1 VKRLYWTNPGVYETA
16 VEIKS
21 VGDCKVTANP
31 VVFHPNEGGQP
42 ADRGSIGGADVINVE
57 IVDGRIIHA
66 LSENLRDG
74 RYVAKVDRQ
83 HRLNTAGQHTAQHII
98 SGIAESRFELKTTG
112 VHIGLETS
120 TVDFDKKADWQT
132 LQAIERQAMEA
143 VAENIA
149 VETAF
154 DESDV
159 RSRFDMSQIE
169 SDTIRVV
176 KIGKY
181 DASAC
186 CGAHVVRT
194 GDIGII
200 RFIDLE
206 SKKDGTRVHFAAGA
220 KALEFSQ
227 TETATLRALRKIS
240 KCSTL
245 ELPVILQKALD
256 QSKSLAKEVDRLHG
270 SMLPSFVES
279 ARIVEAGSS
288 RVGIQVDAVAGKYAC
303 KLAALIAEKI
313 DGTGIV
319 VSDCNVAISSKNLDA
334 GELLEKLRKAVGG
347 KGGGSA
353 GSARGRLDAAVATE
367 QIVEIVTKV

>member
-1 VKRLYWTNPGVYETA
+1 MKRFYWTNPGVYEVA

-21 VGDCKVTANP
+21 VGDRKVTANP

-66 LSENLRDG
+66 LSQSLRDG

-83 HRLNTAGQHTAQHII
+83 HRLNTARQHTAQHII
-98 SGIAESRFELKTTG
+98 SGVAESRFELKTTG

-120 TVDFDKKADWQT
+120 TVDFDKKTDWQT
-132 LQAIERQAMEA
+132 LQAIELQTMKA
-143 VAENIA
+143 VAENIT

-186 CGAHVVRT
+186 CGAHVLRT

-227 TETATLRALRKIS
+227 TETSTLRELRRIS

-245 ELPVILQKALD
+245 ELPVILQKALE
-256 QSKSLAKEVDRLHG
+256 QSKSLAKEMDRLHG
-270 SMLPSFVES
+270 SMLPSFVKS
-279 ARIVEAGSS
+279 AHIVEAGSS
-288 RVGIQVDAVAGKYAC
+288 RVGIQVDAVAGKYAG

-334 GELLEKLRKAVGG
+334 GELLEKFRKAVGG

-353 GSARGRLDAAVATE
+353 GSARGRLDATVTTG